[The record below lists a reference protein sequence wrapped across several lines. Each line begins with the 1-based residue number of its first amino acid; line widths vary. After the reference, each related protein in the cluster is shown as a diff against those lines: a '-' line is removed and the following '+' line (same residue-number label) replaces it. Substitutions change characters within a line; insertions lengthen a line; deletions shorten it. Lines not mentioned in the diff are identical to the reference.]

1 MDPGYTSTYKATSNY
16 PPLGSPVKTMAI
28 TPPRRNPITQKEV
41 ITPEFK
47 RAKKVPPAYDNS
59 PNKSEGIGRATY
71 SDKGWRS
78 FSFSYSTPEPYVF
91 TKRMVSPTPSEP
103 IKGATLRRKGEFS
116 PSKRDPI
123 IQDEVNLT
131 PQKVRSRI
139 TESKVDLSFGREKV
153 RTDDMKIRQ
162 GL

>member
-1 MDPGYTSTYKATSNY
+1 MDSGYISTYRATSNY
-16 PPLGSPVKTMAI
+16 PSLSSPIKTIAV

-47 RAKKVPPAYDNS
+47 RAKKITPTYDNS
-59 PNKSEGIGRATY
+59 PIKSEGIGRATY
-71 SDKGWRS
+71 SEKGWRS

-91 TKRMVSPTPSEP
+91 TKRMISPSPSEP
-103 IKGATLRRKGEFS
+103 VKGATLRKKGEFS
-116 PSKRDPI
+116 PVKRNPI

-131 PQKVRSRI
+131 PQKVRSKI
-139 TESKVDLSFGREKV
+139 TESKVDLSFGKEKGKTGEVKV
-153 RTDDMKIRQ
+153 RR

>member
-1 MDPGYTSTYKATSNY
+1 M
-16 PPLGSPVKTMAI
+16 
-28 TPPRRNPITQKEV
+28 
-41 ITPEFK
+41 
-47 RAKKVPPAYDNS
+47 
-59 PNKSEGIGRATY
+59 
-71 SDKGWRS
+71 
-78 FSFSYSTPEPYVF
+78 F